1 MAGRTLAVALV
12 STLLFVAPLRAQV
25 ATGTILGNVTD
36 SSGGAVPGATVTAT
50 NVDTQTSR
58 DTVTD
63 ESGQYALR
71 LLPLGNY
78 KVDVTLT
85 GFKTFSQTGIVL
97 EVGRNARIDAIIE
110 PGNVAESVSVVGDAP
125 LVDTTSA
132 SLSRSVNQN
141 EVLNLPL
148 VNRDLYSLL
157 NTTGGVTSNDNSNSL
172 GGPEQLTTINGSQ
185 KAQIGSVNFQ
195 LDGGNNTAGL
205 RGTGNPA
212 PNPEAV
218 QEFRV
223 ITNNFAAEYGR
234 YPAGVIDV
242 VTKSG
247 TNQFHG
253 AAFEFFRDE
262 ALNAKRWAP
271 PGATSA
277 KDPLDRNQYGA
288 AFGGPLNRDKTFF
301 FASYSGLRQEE
312 TYYRNT
318 AVVPTALERAGD
330 FSQSAVK
337 PRDPVTNVAFP
348 GNLIPAG
355 RIDAAAKTIQD
366 KYVPVSNL
374 PGNFYEVSAPDPL
387 KTDEMT
393 LKVDHNF
400 SSTRSFARQ
409 LLLPEGHRHAAA
421 VGHRKH
427 PLGRS
432 RLRLEAAEPERRRHV
447 DPERDQDQSA
457 ALHLRAAVRRARQ
470 QPDDVARRSELEI
483 QDSGGSHAA
492 AHHRHRLL
500 HGTDVDR
507 RPRCGQ

>member
-1 MAGRTLAVALV
+1 MGLRGLARIAAIICTVLPA
-12 STLLFVAPLRAQV
+12 APLYGQV
-25 ATGTILGNVTD
+25 ATGTILGNVMD

-50 NVDTQTSR
+50 NVDTQLTR
-58 DTVTD
+58 DTATD

-85 GFKTFSQTGIVL
+85 GFKTFSQTGILL
-97 EVGRNARIDAIIE
+97 ELGRNARIDAIIE

-157 NTTGGVTSNDNSNSL
+157 STTGGVTSNENANSL

-185 KAQIGSVNFQ
+185 RAQIGSVNFQ

-247 TNQFHG
+247 TNQLHG

-288 AFGGPLNRDKTFF
+288 AFGGPIEQRQDVLLRELFG
-301 FASYSGLRQEE
+301 ASPGGDVLPKHGGGADG
-312 TYYRNT
+312 T
-318 AVVPTALERAGD
+318 RARGD
-330 FSQSAVK
+330 
-337 PRDPVTNVAFP
+337 
-348 GNLIPAG
+348 
-355 RIDAAAKTIQD
+355 
-366 KYVPVSNL
+366 
-374 PGNFYEVSAPDPL
+374 
-387 KTDEMT
+387 
-393 LKVDHNF
+393 
-400 SSTRSFARQ
+400 
-409 LLLPEGHRHAAA
+409 LLA
-421 VGHRKH
+421 VG
-427 PLGRS
+427 GEAARS
-432 RLRLEAAEPERRRHV
+432 RDGCGIPGQSHPCVAHRCGGQERFRTR
-447 DPERDQDQSA
+447 
-457 ALHLRAAVRRARQ
+457 
-470 QPDDVARRSELEI
+470 
-483 QDSGGSHAA
+483 
-492 AHHRHRLL
+492 
-500 HGTDVDR
+500 TFR
-507 RPRCGQ
+507 RPTCPEISSK